1 MPDAAL
7 TADRILLAH
16 AMHADFSP
24 DGRSWRPSVSS
35 LFVRHL
41 LGACIMTRVSRTVK
55 MLVWT
60 ARTTA
65 GLGLLSAGIGSL
77 AFDTPA
83 TQEIDAASAAS
94 AMALLTGGVMLL
106 RDWLRTK

>member
-1 MPDAAL
+1 
-7 TADRILLAH
+7 
-16 AMHADFSP
+16 
-24 DGRSWRPSVSS
+24 
-35 LFVRHL
+35 
-41 LGACIMTRVSRTVK
+41 MTLVSRTVR

-60 ARTTA
+60 ARTTV

-77 AFDTPA
+77 AFDKPA
-83 TQEIDAASAAS
+83 PPEIDAGSAAS